1 MKSGTDGDKKIS
13 LSGGFIT
20 QPGPKCGR
28 RYARDQILKDVQ
40 LTPVEIDQ
48 IEMAPTNYGYLTH
61 IELISL
67 TLLTAR
73 NLVRMLGL

>member
-1 MKSGTDGDKKIS
+1 MVIGKSAFQGDLLLNLDQS
-13 LSGGFIT
+13 AVED
-20 QPGPKCGR
+20 R
-28 RYARDQILKDVQ
+28 HRDQILKDVQ
-40 LTPVEIDQ
+40 LSPVEIDQ